1 MVSEDSFGLWLSKCR
16 KSLGLTQKQLA
27 SQVHCAII
35 TIRKIESEQRRPS
48 IQIAER
54 LAQILNIPDNE
65 HKKFIVFARGDW
77 RSASNSSL
85 VNFPWTYND
94 TPSISQLPNPITPLI
109 GREQELSS
117 IVEYFL
123 DADTRLVTISGP
135 PGIGKTRISQD
146 VARSLLGYFPGG
158 VFFIPLTNLENSH
171 LLTQTIIQSL
181 GYKLKQ
187 GESPEDMLIT
197 RIADQHILLVL
208 DNVEHLI
215 DAVERFVFKILESCS
230 HLKILVT
237 SREILRISGEKVFQL
252 SGLSMP
258 VENHLTTRDFDE
270 ISKYPALKLFEERAN
285 AAKPDF
291 FLSQE
296 NLENVYAICRHLDG
310 LPLAIELL
318 AVWIKIMTPH
328 ALFEGLSNHLVLHTE
343 GSYALPV
350 HQRTLYNAI
359 NWSYNLLSPQ
369 EKFLFNHLSVFTG
382 GFSVKA
388 AEKILSDNSMDAYAA
403 DIIAALVEK
412 SLILRGAD
420 IYNEPRFYMLT
431 TIKQFASEQLTMLG
445 GLEAAQEYHLEYY
458 VNFTL
463 RNMGDIQGSNR
474 ARFINRLEFEQD
486 NLRSALNWSITSQK
500 TQFALILLT
509 VLGWLWLVHGNY
521 HEMECWLDQV
531 QLLPGIHNYPRE
543 NDKLIL
549 VAGQLQSSSR
559 ELVHSQEGDR

>member
-1 MVSEDSFGLWLSKCR
+1 MVSEDSFGLWLSRCR

-27 SQVHCAII
+27 SQVHCATV
-35 TIRKIESEQRRPS
+35 TIRKIEAEQRKPS
-48 IQIAER
+48 MQIAER

-65 HKKFIVFARGDW
+65 HKKFLVFARGDW
-77 RSASNSSL
+77 RSASNSGL
-85 VNFPWTYND
+85 VNFPWTFTD
-94 TPSISQLPNPITPLI
+94 TPSFSQLPNPITPLI
-109 GREQELSS
+109 GREQELCT

-158 VFFIPLTNLENSH
+158 IFFIPLANLENSH
-171 LLTQTIIQSL
+171 QLTQTIIQSL
-181 GYKLKQ
+181 SYKLKH

-197 RIADQHILLVL
+197 RIADQHILVIL

-215 DAVERFVFKILESCS
+215 DAVERFAFKFLQSCS
-230 HLKILVT
+230 HLKILIT

-252 SGLSMP
+252 SGLSLP
-258 VENHLTTRDFDE
+258 IERHLTTRDFDE
-270 ISKYPALKLFEERAN
+270 ISKYPALRLFEERAN

-291 FLSQE
+291 FLSPE
-296 NLENVYAICRHLDG
+296 NLEDIYAICRHLDG

-328 ALFEGLSNHLVLHTE
+328 TLLEGLSNHLVLHTE
-343 GSYALPV
+343 GSHALPV

-382 GFSVKA
+382 GFGMKA

-403 DIIAALVEK
+403 DIIAALIEK
-412 SLILRGAD
+412 SLIQRGAD
-420 IYNEPRFYMLT
+420 IYDEPRFYMLT
-431 TIKQFASEQLTMLG
+431 TIKQFASEQLTLLG
-445 GLEAAQEYHLEYY
+445 SLESAQEYHLKYY

-463 RNMGDIQGSNR
+463 LNMGYIQGPDR

-500 TQFALILLT
+500 TQFAIVLLT
-509 VLGWLWLVHGNY
+509 MLGWLWLIHGNY
-521 HEMECWLDQV
+521 REMECWLDQV

-543 NDKLIL
+543 NDRLLL
-549 VAGQLQSSSR
+549 VVGQLQSSSR
-559 ELVHSQEGDR
+559 ELVHTQEGDR